1 MKTISNL
8 KKLWKIKIQN
18 PCEENWN
25 SMSANKKG
33 RFCSS
38 CNKTVVDF
46 TKMENSE
53 IQKYFIENSNDKSIC
68 GYYKFNQVENNN
80 TKYFNLKNRLEKIK
94 VKPIKIVAL
103 LLLSF
108 LFTFSSCIMGKRAE
122 EMPEEEVINDSIKNK
137 SKLNLEKKKDSL
149 KNQIENLKKNR

>member
-1 MKTISNL
+1 MEN
-8 KKLWKIKIQN
+8 KIKIQN
-18 PCEENWN
+18 PCEEKWN

-80 TKYFNLKNRLEKIK
+80 TKYFNLKNRFERIK

-122 EMPEEEVINDSIKNK
+122 EMPEEEIKNDSINNNHDYK